1 MNPLDNFKYEHV
13 DEENLIP
20 QGWYKVFVS
29 FTDRSGKNVE
39 LQLDNIKIDEG
50 ETIDKLQKQAKSEAS
65 SAGLHNFGMD
75 VYYKRFPNG
84 HPVKF
89 RLEHEKTEQTFKFT
103 EFYDANGYP
112 VNK

>member
-1 MNPLDNFKYEHV
+1 LNSLDNFKYEHA

-20 QGWYKVFVS
+20 QGWYKIFVY
-29 FTDRSGKNVE
+29 FTDKSGKNVE
-39 LQLDNIKIDEG
+39 LELDDVKIDLG
-50 ETIDKLQKQAKSEAS
+50 ETRDDLQKKAKSQAS

-89 RLEHEKTEQTFKFT
+89 RLEHKETHQTFEFT
-103 EFYDANGYP
+103 QIYDGNGYP
-112 VNK
+112 VK